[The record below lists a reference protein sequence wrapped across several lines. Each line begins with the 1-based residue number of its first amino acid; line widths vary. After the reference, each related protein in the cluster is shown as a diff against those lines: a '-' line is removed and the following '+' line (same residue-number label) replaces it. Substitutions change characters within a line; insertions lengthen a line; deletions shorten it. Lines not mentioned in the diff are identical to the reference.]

1 MNYIVWVMSSENC
14 YLLLLFDL
22 FNHRKKFSLLSI
34 MLYHL
39 PCKIVVWLVKSIIE
53 ENITLIS
60 NSFDFSFQNAIFSIE
75 SSKSTRNYLIDILIK
90 HPLTNIESFQAMN
103 IVWIW
108 KIVRCRSRFI
118 DCYRLEISLFMLHK
132 FSYLLLH
139 ICQPA

>member
-1 MNYIVWVMSSENC
+1 MNYIVWIMSSENC
-14 YLLLLFDL
+14 YMLLLFDL
-22 FNHRKKFSLLSI
+22 LYHRKKLSLLSI

-60 NSFDFSFQNAIFSIE
+60 NSFDFSFQNTIFSIE
-75 SSKSTRNYLIDILIK
+75 SSKSTRNYLTDILIK
-90 HPLTNIESFQAMN
+90 HPLANIESFQAMN

-108 KIVRCRSRFI
+108 KIVRCRSRLI

-132 FSYLLLH
+132 FSYFLLH